1 VILLLP
7 ACDEAGDPI
16 APAVPAVTSMA
27 GRVISS
33 ATGDPVAGAEVSIGS
48 ATATTGPDGSY
59 ELTDLATGPAT
70 LRCVAAGFEDFE
82 TNLMVRSGAASR
94 DITLRP
100 AEDVIA
106 PAPPASTVS
115 GRVII
120 SGTGDP
126 VAGAQVSIGAAI
138 VTTGFDGRFE
148 LTGLAAG
155 PATLRSRAAGFEDFE
170 EEIIVPSGGMTRD
183 ISLTPVDVSGSL
195 QISAAL
201 TDGFQ
206 YIGVFQDDEIVNNA
220 AVTVNGSKL
229 VRGTPGC
236 EAGECTNYYHGRFPL
251 AAGSPVFLQ
260 VMARG
265 LTVRASGNVP
275 EVPVLTAP
283 ASDTVYSLSDS
294 IAVTWTSATDPDIFN
309 VLGQDC
315 NGFGPCLI
323 SQAPGTA
330 RRLKIAASDLVTTM
344 SVIGAIIVTATNE
357 GSFTG
362 PADPAS
368 RMTVES
374 GSSAPARITI
384 HQ

>member
-206 YIGVFQDDEIVNNA
+206 YIGVF
-220 AVTVNGSKL
+220 
-229 VRGTPGC
+229 
-236 EAGECTNYYHGRFPL
+236 
-251 AAGSPVFLQ
+251 
-260 VMARG
+260 
-265 LTVRASGNVP
+265 
-275 EVPVLTAP
+275 
-283 ASDTVYSLSDS
+283 
-294 IAVTWTSATDPDIFN
+294 
-309 VLGQDC
+309 
-315 NGFGPCLI
+315 
-323 SQAPGTA
+323 
-330 RRLKIAASDLVTTM
+330 
-344 SVIGAIIVTATNE
+344 
-357 GSFTG
+357 
-362 PADPAS
+362 
-368 RMTVES
+368 
-374 GSSAPARITI
+374 
-384 HQ
+384 